1 MYKLSILT
9 RSIACVLC
17 CRETLPFRGRA
28 RLGRGGRVIYDRCT
42 AAVSGMHGA
51 FSESGGVYGA
61 NRGDGVDE
69 FGWDRPADRASAIWK
84 HMRVTD
90 SSQSNGTDTRRC
102 DWNYLGGLGDDGPGA
117 GGGMARSDGGVHRGR
132 AEAGGV
138 DWRKRSLSQIS
149 RLCGVAN
156 GQNIN
161 GGAGSSTSHGP
172 KMTNTTDSSM
182 RYESASSVKRSQLD
196 EPEMALS
203 EASTRLDA

>member
-1 MYKLSILT
+1 M
-9 RSIACVLC
+9 V
-17 CRETLPFRGRA
+17 
-28 RLGRGGRVIYDRCT
+28 YDRCS

-61 NRGDGVDE
+61 GANRGDGLDE

-84 HMRVTD
+84 HMRVAEG
-90 SSQSNGTDTRRC
+90 SQSNNKETRRC
-102 DWNYLGGLGDDGPGA
+102 DWNYLGGMGDDGVGA
-117 GGGMARSDGGVHRGR
+117 SGGVARSDSGVHRGR

-149 RLCGVAN
+149 RMCGVAN
-156 GQNIN
+156 GRHID
-161 GGAGSSTSHGP
+161 GGGSSTSNSP
-172 KMTNTTDSSM
+172 KTINTTDSSM
-182 RYESASSVKRSQLD
+182 RYAAASLVKRARLD